1 MCVCVYVCVCVRVCV
16 CVCVC
21 TRAPAK
27 RGVAVGSF
35 ISNQPNEICET
46 WYQSNDSYRCK
57 YDVSLN
63 FLKSLITGELYFW
76 QQSYWYTVPLF
87 VMLHITTPSLPVLC
101 LQCFKK
107 CGFSDLYI
115 GLWAVFTQKFYL
127 PISSGL
133 SIIIARER
141 ATDYIVMVTI
151 SLV

>member
-1 MCVCVYVCVCVRVCV
+1 MKSITFYVFFSHLIIRFFLCLFHDVLIPFSNSNVRPFHAWKGGGRDLALEIASCICVCVCMCVCVCVCVYVCVCVRVCV

-63 FLKSLITGELYFW
+63 FLKSLITGELYF
-76 QQSYWYTVPLF
+76 
-87 VMLHITTPSLPVLC
+87 
-101 LQCFKK
+101 
-107 CGFSDLYI
+107 
-115 GLWAVFTQKFYL
+115 
-127 PISSGL
+127 
-133 SIIIARER
+133 
-141 ATDYIVMVTI
+141 
-151 SLV
+151 